1 MTDLKV
7 GGVPE
12 HFNYPW
18 SLTLKDEKYKKENIN
33 LKWQDFPGGT
43 GAMCKALRN
52 GDVDIAIVLTEGII
66 KDIAA
71 GNPSKILQT
80 FVKTPLIW
88 GIHVGAKSS
97 FKEIKDL
104 EHATI
109 AISRFGSGSHLMAIV
124 NAFNQGW
131 KIENLKF
138 KVIGNLQGGIDALT
152 NGEADYFMWEHFTTK
167 PLVDNGTFRRIDN
180 CPTPWPCFVIAV
192 RNEVLEKNSLEVKK
206 VLDIINKQT
215 ANFKNIDNIDKIL
228 ANVYNQKLEDI
239 QKWLKITEWNDGKPI
254 TKNLIT
260 RIQNKM
266 IRFNVIEEK
275 KDSKEFIKN
284 MYICPEN

>member
-1 MTDLKV
+1 MANLKI

-18 SLTLKDEKYKKENIN
+18 KITLKNKKYSKQNI
-33 LKWQDFPGGT
+33 KVSWQDFPGGT
-43 GAMCKALRN
+43 GQMCKALRS
-52 GDVDIAIVLTEGII
+52 GEVDIAIVLTEGII

-71 GNPSKILQT
+71 GNPSKIVQT

-97 FKEIKDL
+97 FQKIEDL

-124 NAFNQGW
+124 NAYNQGW
-131 KIENLKF
+131 DVSKLKF
-138 KVIGNLQGGIDALT
+138 KVIGNLQGGIDALI

-167 PLVDNGTFRRIDN
+167 PLVDNGTFRRIDD

-192 RNEVLEKNSLEVKK
+192 RNEVLENNFNEVKK
-206 VLDIINKQT
+206 VLDIINNET
-215 ANFKNIDNIDKIL
+215 SEFKKTPDLDKIL
-228 ANVYNQKLEDI
+228 ADNYNQQLQDI
-239 QKWLKITEWNDGKPI
+239 QQWLKITEWNDSKPI

-266 IRFNVIEEK
+266 IQFNVIQEK
-275 KDSKEFIKN
+275 KNSGEFIKN
-284 MYICPEN
+284 MYI

>member
-1 MTDLKV
+1 MTSLKV

-18 SLTLKDEKYKKENIN
+18 YTSLKNKEYSKQNIN
-33 LKWQDFPGGT
+33 LRWQDYPGGT

-52 GDVDIAIVLTEGII
+52 GEVDIAIVLTEGII
-66 KDIAA
+66 KDIAN
-71 GNPSKILQT
+71 GNPSKIVQT

-97 FKEIKDL
+97 FKTIKDL

-124 NAFNQGW
+124 NAHNQGW
-131 KIENLKF
+131 DIAKLKF
-138 KVIGNLQGGIDALT
+138 KVIGTLQGGIDALT

-167 PLVDNGTFRRIDN
+167 PLVDNGTFRRIDD

-192 RNEVLEKNSLEVKK
+192 RNEVLENNFNEVKK
-206 VLDIINKQT
+206 VLDIINAETKD
-215 ANFKNIDNIDKIL
+215 FKEVKNIDKTLSNRYEQQI
-228 ANVYNQKLEDI
+228 EDI
-239 QKWLKITEWNDGKPI
+239 QQWLKITEWNDGEPI

-260 RIQNKM
+260 SIQNKM
-266 IRFNVIEEK
+266 IQFNVIEEK
-275 KDSKEFIKN
+275 KNSSSFIKN
-284 MYICPEN
+284 MYI

>member
-1 MTDLKV
+1 MTNLKV

-18 SLTLKDEKYKKENIN
+18 YITLKNKEYDKHDIN
-33 LKWQDFPGGT
+33 LRWQDYHGGT
-43 GAMCKALRN
+43 GQMCKALRD
-52 GDVDIAIVLTEGII
+52 GSVDIAIVLTEGII
-66 KDIAA
+66 KDIAD
-71 GNPSKILQT
+71 GNPSKIVQT
-80 FVKTPLIW
+80 YVKTPLIW
-88 GIHVGAKSS
+88 GIHVSAKST
-97 FKEIKDL
+97 FKKIKDL

-124 NAFNQGW
+124 NAHNQGW
-131 KIENLKF
+131 NIDALKF

-167 PLVDNGTFRRIDN
+167 PFVDNGTFRRVDD

-192 RNEVLEKNSLEVKK
+192 RNEVLENNSNEIKK
-206 VLDIINKQT
+206 VLEIINSET
-215 ANFKNIDNIDKIL
+215 EDFKKNSTIDKTL
-228 ANVYNQKLEDI
+228 AKRYKQQLEDI
-239 QKWLKITEWNDGKPI
+239 QEWLKITEWHDGSPI

-266 IRFNVIEEK
+266 MKYNVINEK
-275 KDSKEFIKN
+275 KTSRDFIKN
-284 MYICPEN
+284 L

>member
-1 MTDLKV
+1 MVNLKV

-18 SLTLKDEKYKKENIN
+18 YLTLKNKEYTKENIN
-33 LKWQDFPGGT
+33 LRWTDYYGGT
-43 GAMCKALRN
+43 GQMCKALRN

-71 GNPSKILQT
+71 GNPSKIIQT
-80 FVKTPLIW
+80 FIKTPLIW

-97 FKEIKDL
+97 FKKIEDL
-104 EHATI
+104 KHATI

-124 NAFNQGW
+124 NAHNQGW
-131 KIENLKF
+131 DVTKLKF

-167 PLVDNGTFRRIDN
+167 PLVDNGTFRRIDD
-180 CPTPWPCFVIAV
+180 CPTPWPCFVVAV
-192 RNEVLEKNSLEVKK
+192 RNEVLENNFNEVKL
-206 VLDIINKQT
+206 VLDIINNQT
-215 ANFKNIDNIDKIL
+215 KNFKKIDDIDKTL
-228 ANVYNQKLEDI
+228 ANRYEQQLEDI
-239 QKWLKITEWNDGKPI
+239 QQWLKITDWNDGKPI

-266 IRFNVIEEK
+266 VKFNVIEK
-275 KDSKEFIKN
+275 KKNSRDFIKN
-284 MYICPEN
+284 MYI

>member
-18 SLTLKDEKYKKENIN
+18 YLTLKNKEYTQENIN
-33 LKWQDFPGGT
+33 LRWQDFPGGT
-43 GAMCKALRN
+43 GEMCKALRS
-52 GDVDIAIVLTEGII
+52 GEVDIAIVLTEGII
-66 KDIAA
+66 KDIAE
-71 GNPSKILQT
+71 GNPSKIVQT
-80 FVKTPLIW
+80 FVKSPLIW
-88 GIHVGAKSS
+88 GIHVAAKSKFTS
-97 FKEIKDL
+97 IKDL
-104 EHATI
+104 EHAVI

-131 KIENLKF
+131 NVATLKF
-138 KVIGNLQGGIDALT
+138 KVIDNLEGGINALKT
-152 NGEADYFMWEHFTTK
+152 GTADYFMWERFTTK
-167 PLVDNGTFRRIDN
+167 PLVDNGTFRRIGN

-192 RNEVLEKNSLEVKK
+192 RNEVLEKHYKEVKK
-206 VLDIINKQT
+206 VLDIINQQT
-215 ANFKNIDNIDKIL
+215 KGFKNIENIDKIL
-228 ANVYNQKLEDI
+228 AERYEQKLEDI

-266 IRFNVIEEK
+266 VRFNVIEK
-275 KDSKEFIKN
+275 SKNSGEFI
-284 MYICPEN
+284 